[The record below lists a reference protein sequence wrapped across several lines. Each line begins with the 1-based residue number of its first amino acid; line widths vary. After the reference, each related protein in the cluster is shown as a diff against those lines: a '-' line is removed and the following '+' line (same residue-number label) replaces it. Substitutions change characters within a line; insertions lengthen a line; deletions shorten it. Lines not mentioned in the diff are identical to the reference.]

1 MPFNFIV
8 MIISHFFHNN
18 NLNYFIWK
26 CWMTLYVPFVG
37 CSLFQNFF
45 LSKKANAF
53 CFIIFNLNCIRPFI
67 RFVCVFRV
75 LFVRTKM
82 CILFDDDKWKKAAL
96 MIMVY
101 IVLVQCTLD
110 TPKRL
115 NHARQLM
122 QSSSLNWTRWNK
134 QEQVDLVNASA
145 MCVFYVF
152 FVAFINFHC
161 TYKYGIPAET
171 ATISK
176 RKEKNAHTQ

>member
-1 MPFNFIV
+1 MLNDIV
-8 MIISHFFHNN
+8 CCLLLVVRCFRTFFFQKRRTHFASSFS
-18 NLNYFIWK
+18 IWIAFARSFVL
-26 CWMTLYVPFVG
+26 CVCSECYLYA
-37 CSLFQNFF
+37 Q
-45 LSKKANAF
+45 K
-53 CFIIFNLNCIRPFI
+53 
-67 RFVCVFRV
+67 CVFYSMMASE
-75 LFVRTKM
+75 KE
-82 CILFDDDKWKKAAL
+82 AAL

-161 TYKYGIPAET
+161 TYKYGIPAKT